1 MILQLAGS
9 PSPRLV
15 DQRISRSG
23 HITMYGLSALVPVLS
38 AASALLALIPGA
50 SAAAPAA
57 QCYNWKSVR
66 IGGGGGFVPG
76 IIFNPGMKG
85 LAYARTDIGGAYKLN
100 SDDTWKPLTD
110 FATGTDW

>member
-1 MILQLAGS
+1 
-9 PSPRLV
+9 
-15 DQRISRSG
+15 
-23 HITMYGLSALVPVLS
+23 MYGLSALVPVT
-38 AASALLALIPGA
+38 SALLALIPGVV
-50 SAAAPAA
+50 AAVPAA

-100 SDDTWKPLTD
+100 PDDTWKPLTD